1 MQTHAQITDLI
12 HFHGITL
19 QVITSEGVQYVPAK
33 PLVELASNH
42 WRSAKRTIIEGDNAI
57 LYATKLL
64 KLQDFASQGGTST
77 TPNEVLCLRLDRIFI
92 YLARVST
99 NNMKAK
105 GSIDAAKELLELQIE
120 WAQALNDYETKGVA
134 FKDKNKSTRLELI
147 QLIKARNLVRDQN
160 ENAILTQMIH
170 QVMSDLGFN
179 TKGPND
185 LFS

>member
-42 WRSAKRTIIEGDNAI
+42 WRTAKRTIIEGDNAV
-57 LYATKLL
+57 LYSSKVI
-64 KLQDFASQGGTST
+64 KVHEFAPQGGASA
-77 TPNEVLCLRLDRIFI
+77 TPNEVLCLRLDRIYI

-99 NNMKAK
+99 NHMKSQ
-105 GSIDAAKELLELQIE
+105 GNVQAAEELLELQIE

-147 QLIKARNLVRDQN
+147 QLIKALNLVKDIN
-160 ENAILTQMIH
+160 ENAILTTMIQ
-170 QVMSDLGFN
+170 QVMRDLGYN
-179 TKGPND
+179 IKVQPE
-185 LFS
+185 LF